1 MRATSTTKGMKV
13 MYMRQRVEI
22 EPKARPADTQA
33 IEEKETQR
41 EKTDSSKEIFPLP
54 SPLK

>member
-1 MRATSTTKGMKV
+1 MATSTRKGTKV

-22 EPKARPADTQA
+22 EPEARSADTQA

-41 EKTDSSKEIFPLP
+41 ERMESSEETFPLP